1 MVGGHHNMRNC
12 MLHVPALG
20 GHSIRKIKNRY
31 SSRLSS
37 TDHKKLEEVGQ
48 GMGRRGAETTII
60 RQ

>member
-1 MVGGHHNMRNC
+1 MRNC